1 MKKGII
7 LLALL
12 FTACVN
18 LENIG
23 GNSGGDIKI
32 MKEKMESYMWIMFLL
47 MENKNIKRRMVL

>member
-23 GNSGGDIKI
+23 GNSGGDIK
-32 MKEKMESYMWIMFLL
+32 E
-47 MENKNIKRRMVL
+47 IK